1 MLIVC
6 SAIWIVSHLS
16 TRLLYNTRFFQLS
29 HRFSI
34 MSASNNIVFYFL
46 NSSSSLDVYYT
57 VDIWHKIQSTWE
69 PKKRPSL
76 PFLGHWPVLHKRLKK
91 RIKTDGHQMAA
102 SGFPPLT
109 SYDWSVGLL
118 ATRLERIL
126 TEEKL
131 ESCKDSLSRAF
142 ICQSATWDRLVCLGN
157 RYVIG
162 GMLTAG
168 GNSFR
173 WHFFTQIPLAAKKD
187 SFWWQFFHRFC
198 LRWPQ
203 NICLTAKHLPP
214 SVSISFL
221 FSLNICKF
229 LADALTCV
237 PLKSFA
243 WLPVNEICSSCM
255 RTSWAPNPQT
265 HTASIICIHWYL

>member
-76 PFLGHWPVLHKRLKK
+76 PFLGHWPVLHKRLKE
-91 RIKTDGHQMAA
+91 RIKNWWASDGRFRLPPLDKLWLVGRSSGHQIGEDLDGGKTWIVQRFFIQNFYLPECHLKPRWFAWETDM
-102 SGFPPLT
+102 
-109 SYDWSVGLL
+109 WSEECSRREGTVFGDIFLRKF
-118 ATRLERIL
+118 RLRPKKIVFG
-126 TEEKL
+126 
-131 ESCKDSLSRAF
+131 D
-142 ICQSATWDRLVCLGN
+142 N
-157 RYVIG
+157 
-162 GMLTAG
+162 
-168 GNSFR
+168 
-173 WHFFTQIPLAAKKD
+173 FTQILPAV
-187 SFWWQFFHRFC
+187 
-198 LRWPQ
+198 
-203 NICLTAKHLPP
+203 TTKHLPDRRTP
-214 SVSISFL
+214 AAFYFQQDYFFFEYL
-221 FSLNICKF
+221 Q
-229 LADALTCV
+229 ADALTYV

-243 WLPVNEICSSCM
+243 WLPVNEICSSVLM
-255 RTSWAPNPQT
+255 YANLVSPQPT
-265 HTASIICIHWYL
+265 KHTLPV